1 MSRGHLSVTTDG
13 PTFVRA
19 LILHYISHASIQ
31 MFHVQSFILMSSF
44 LCSINCLPQA
54 WLLVGQAVRSAQ
66 DLGLHVSISY
76 YLMAITNKVTALAA
90 PISYIL
96 R

>member
-1 MSRGHLSVTTDG
+1 MGYGHLTVNTDFT
-13 PTFVRA
+13 TFVRA

-31 MFHVQSFILMSSF
+31 VSHVQSFILMSSF

-66 DLGLHVSISY
+66 DLGLHVSIG
-76 YLMAITNKVTALAA
+76 L
-90 PISYIL
+90 
-96 R
+96 

>member
-1 MSRGHLSVTTDG
+1 MAYGRLPVVTSAT
-13 PTFVRA
+13 TFIRA

-31 MFHVQSFILMSSF
+31 VFHVQSFILMASF

-66 DLGLHVSISY
+66 DLGLHVSIG
-76 YLMAITNKVTALAA
+76 
-90 PISYIL
+90 